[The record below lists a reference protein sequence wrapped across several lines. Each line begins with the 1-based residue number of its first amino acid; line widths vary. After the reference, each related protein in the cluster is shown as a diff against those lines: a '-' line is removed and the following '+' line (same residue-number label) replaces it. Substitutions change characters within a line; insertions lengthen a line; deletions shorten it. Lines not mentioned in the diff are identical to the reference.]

1 MPPTWSR
8 RTLIQSLSAAALA
21 VPLTNLPSTV
31 TAYAAT
37 TADATTVAPDAYD
50 TLRARWRTLL
60 LGTGFDPAAAP
71 YAAKLTAL
79 GANART
85 YAASMAPATGSLWPD
100 YPFLTASAGVTNSY
114 ARLSTMAQAWA
125 QPGTGSTADP
135 ALLAK
140 VVTGLDH
147 LHTQAYNATRTTY
160 DNWWDWQIGSPR
172 LLLDI
177 CALAYDSGSLS
188 ADRISAWT
196 AAVDHFVPDSAV
208 ASYAGTSTGANRVDL
223 CRVLALRGVIG
234 KSDAKLA
241 LARDALSPVFP
252 YVTTGDGFY
261 ADGSFI
267 QHTWVPYTG
276 SYGQVLIDGLGRLFA
291 LLGGSG
297 WAVTDPNRQLFL
309 DMVEKA
315 YAPWIYNGLL
325 MDPVVGRAQSRGV
338 SAADAQH
345 VKQDDHLRGHT
356 LLANIAV
363 LAQGASTAEQARWKG
378 LLKGWIGRDAFSPVL
393 SDPQLGVADLSRLKA
408 VADATGTAAVAEPVA
423 HRLFGSMDRAVHR
436 RSGWAASISMCSAR
450 TTFYETGN
458 GENLR
463 GWHTNNGMLS
473 WWGADF
479 GNGQYSDDFWPT
491 VNPYRLPGT
500 TVSTKP
506 LADAYGGAW
515 GAARPDTVWAGGAT
529 DGEFAAVGQYVKG
542 LGSTMLGKKSWFC
555 LDDAIVCLGAGIKAT
570 DGVRIESVIDNRN
583 LGASGTHAF
592 TVDGT
597 AQPATLGW
605 TKTFTGAKWA
615 QLAGFGGYVF
625 PGGATFS
632 ALREARTGSWHDI
645 NTGGTT
651 DAVTRRYLTTWY
663 DHGVDPTAGTY
674 AYLLMPGA
682 TTAATAARAAAS
694 SWLTVL
700 ANNAAQQ
707 AISVPSL
714 GVTAANFWNA
724 GTVGA
729 LTVTAPAAILIRVT
743 GSTATVSVSDPTHT
757 GTAFDLTWSRAV
769 TAVTAHDPTV
779 TVAATGAALRL
790 TVAPG
795 KAGASHHATVTLA

>member
-8 RTLIQSLSAAALA
+8 RTLLTTLGAATLTGPLAGLAL
-21 VPLTNLPSTV
+21 PT
-31 TAYAAT
+31 TAYA
-37 TADATTVAPDAYD
+37 TAGGAADPYLP
-50 TLRARWRTLL
+50 LRTQWRTLL
-60 LGTGFDPAAAP
+60 LGAGFDPAAPP
-71 YAAKLTAL
+71 YAAKLATLGGTAR
-79 GANART
+79 G
-85 YAASMAPATGSLWPD
+85 YAAAMAPATGSLWPD
-100 YPFLTASAGVTNSY
+100 YPLSPASAGVTDSY
-114 ARLSTMAQAWA
+114 SRLSVMAQAWA

-135 ALLAK
+135 ALLAA
-140 VVTGLDH
+140 VLTGLDH
-147 LHTQAYNATRTTY
+147 LHAQAYNATTTRY

-172 LLLDI
+172 LLLD
-177 CALAYDSGSLS
+177 LAVLLHDHLS
-188 ADRISAWT
+188 AAQLADWT

-208 ASYAGTSTGANRVDL
+208 AAYTGTSTGANRVDL
-223 CRVLALRGVIG
+223 CRVLALRGVVG
-234 KSDAKLA
+234 QSAAKLA

-261 ADGSFI
+261 ADGSFL

-291 LLGGSG
+291 LLSGST

-309 DMVEKA
+309 DTVEKA
-315 YAPWIYNGLL
+315 YAPWIWNGLL
-325 MDPVVGRAQSRGV
+325 MDPVVGRAASRGV
-338 SAADAQH
+338 AAADAQR
-345 VKQDDHLRGHT
+345 VKQDDHLRGHI

-363 LAQGASTAEQARWKG
+363 LALGASPAEQARWNG
-378 LLKGWIGRDAFSPVL
+378 LVKGWTARDTFSPVL
-393 SDPQLGVADLSRLKA
+393 SDPQLGVAELSRLKA
-408 VADATGTAAVAEPVA
+408 ITDAAPVPAVAEPVA
-423 HRLFGSMDRAVHR
+423 HRLFASMDRAVHR
-436 RSGWAASISMCSAR
+436 RPGWAASISMCSAR
-450 TTFYETGN
+450 TTYYETGN

-473 WWGADF
+473 WWGATF
-479 GNGQYSDDFWPT
+479 GNGQYTDCFWPT

-515 GAARPDTVWAGGAT
+515 GAARPASVWAGGAT
-529 DGEFAAVGQYVKG
+529 DGTFATVGQDVRG
-542 LGSTMLGKKSWFC
+542 LGSTLTGKKSWFC

-570 DGVRIESVIDNRN
+570 DGVAVETVVDNRN
-583 LGASGTHAF
+583 LGATGTHAF

-625 PGGATFS
+625 PGGATFR

-651 DAVTRRYLTTWY
+651 DPISRRYLTTWY
-663 DHGVDPTAGTY
+663 DHGVDPAAGAY

-682 TTAATAARAAAS
+682 TTTATAARAAATG
-694 SWLTVL
+694 WLTVL
-700 ANNAAQQ
+700 ANTASQQ

-714 GVTAANFWNA
+714 GVTAANFWTS

-729 LTVTAPAAILIRVT
+729 VTASAPAAVLIRVT
-743 GSTATVSVSDPTHT
+743 GSTATISVSDPTHT
-757 GTAFDLTWSRAV
+757 GTAIGLTWNCPV
-769 TAVTAHDPTV
+769 TTVTAHDPTITV
-779 TVAATGAALRL
+779 TSTGPALKL
-790 TVAPG
+790 TVTPG
-795 KAGASHHATVTLA
+795 KAGATHHATVTLG